1 MSSDY
6 IGTFISQLKET
17 WDEEEG
23 SGARPRIVVVDD
35 DPSMRDAIGFLL
47 QDDYDVTLCETADA
61 GVAAVTDDTAAA
73 ILDIK
78 MRGNDGFWACKHI
91 REKQALLPV
100 IFYSAYQDV
109 KNPYEII
116 NDYQPFGYV
125 IKGDDLGDLVAMISR
140 AVDYHRLV
148 RRNKKIIDRLDLAQR
163 ELKKRGDETA

>member
-6 IGTFISQLKET
+6 IDTFVNHLKET
-17 WDEEEG
+17 WDAQEDEA
-23 SGARPRIVVVDD
+23 SRPRIVVVDD

-61 GVAAVTDDTAAA
+61 GVAAVDDDTAAA
-73 ILDIK
+73 ILDVK
-78 MRGNDGFWACKHI
+78 MKGHDGFWACKHI

-100 IFYSAYQDV
+100 IFFSAYQDV

-116 NDYQPFGYV
+116 NLYQPFGYV
-125 IKGDDLGDLVAMISR
+125 IKGDDLGDLIAMISR

-148 RRNKKIIDRLDLAQR
+148 RRNKKIIDRLDRAQS
-163 ELKKRGDETA
+163 ELQKRRGSSP